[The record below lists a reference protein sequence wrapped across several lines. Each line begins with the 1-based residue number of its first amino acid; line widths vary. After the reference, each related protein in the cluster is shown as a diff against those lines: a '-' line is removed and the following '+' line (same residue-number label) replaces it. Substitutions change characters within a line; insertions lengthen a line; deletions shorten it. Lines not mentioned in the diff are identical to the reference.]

1 MRYILIILVV
11 LGIVIKNHT
20 VNEYELEPQSFFDIV
35 WIFFKRTFKYS
46 FFIVGFTL
54 INVKGLLAF

>member
-20 VNEYELEPQSFFDIV
+20 VNKYELGPQSFSDIV
-35 WIFFKRTFKYS
+35 WIFFKRAFKYS

-54 INVKGLLAF
+54 INVKGFLAF